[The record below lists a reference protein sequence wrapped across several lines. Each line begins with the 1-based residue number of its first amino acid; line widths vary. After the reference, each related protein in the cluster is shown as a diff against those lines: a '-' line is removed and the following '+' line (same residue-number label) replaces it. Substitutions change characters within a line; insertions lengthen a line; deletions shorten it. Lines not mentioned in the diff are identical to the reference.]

1 LAAAPVMMKR
11 PAGLRRAPWRA
22 GQLADYAGWQGNDHR
37 QADRARLLRRVGRGY
52 AAVEALVNE
61 RIESLDGSVRVKRAN
76 AGGIEAELGKA
87 EMACRMS
94 TGEKLDTAM
103 PLVTGESSIKGTALL
118 ERFVRLRRIR
128 GAQAC
133 RPRLRCNAAHLAAP

>member
-1 LAAAPVMMKR
+1 MQDGKVTITDKQIVLDCFAEVVEAM
-11 PAGLRRAPWRA
+11 
-22 GQLADYAGWQGNDHR
+22 
-37 QADRARLLRRVGRGY
+37 LLSY

-76 AGGIEAELGKA
+76 ARGIEAELGKA
-87 EMACRMS
+87 AMACRMS
-94 TGEKLDTAM
+94 TGEKLDTAT
-103 PLVTGESSIKGTALL
+103 PLVTGETSIKGTTFS